1 MQCPELGC
9 HAASVVNDGRRTSTW
24 SAAAHPLGVLEGL
37 AQLFHPAPRRPI
49 TCRPATSWL
58 STAMPVVQ
66 RHPLKSASLQSVNVT
81 AFLVGDGQHSFGE
94 P

>member
-1 MQCPELGC
+1 MPGARLSCCFDCEWWTENEHL
-9 HAASVVNDGRRTSTW
+9 VGRRVSPGRIGW
-24 SAAAHPLGVLEGL
+24 AGSAMPSRTTPPH
-37 AQLFHPAPRRPI
+37 HMSPRDI
-49 TCRPATSWL
+49 VA

-81 AFLVGDGQHSFGE
+81 AVLVGDGQHSFGE